1 MTGKELCVIVRYTN
15 EKKRTYRMSR
25 KEKVMRTVL
34 VVNNIN
40 SINSIT
46 MLKQI
51 IWSIAFV
58 HSYKGKNGIHTEID
72 I

>member
-1 MTGKELCVIVRYTN
+1 MEPAATEGAQNVRKGN
-15 EKKRTYRMSR
+15 
-25 KEKVMRTVL
+25 VMRTVF

-40 SINSIT
+40 TTNSIT
-46 MLKQI
+46 MLKET

-58 HSYKGKNGIHTEID
+58 HSYKGKNGIHTVID

>member
-1 MTGKELCVIVRYTN
+1 
-15 EKKRTYRMSR
+15 
-25 KEKVMRTVL
+25 MRTVL

-40 SINSIT
+40 TTNNIT
-46 MLKQI
+46 MLKET

-58 HSYKGKNGIHTEID
+58 RSYKGKNGIHTMID

>member
-1 MTGKELCVIVRYTN
+1 
-15 EKKRTYRMSR
+15 
-25 KEKVMRTVL
+25 MRIVL

-40 SINSIT
+40 ITNSIST
-46 MLKQI
+46 LKDI
-51 IWSIAFV
+51 ICSIAFV

>member
-1 MTGKELCVIVRYTN
+1 
-15 EKKRTYRMSR
+15 MSR

-40 SINSIT
+40 KTNNIS
-46 MLKQI
+46 MLKKI
-51 IWSIAFV
+51 NWSIAFV
-58 HSYKGKNGIHTEID
+58 HSYKGKNGIHTVID